1 MVEFLGT
8 KPLLHAMMTESIR
21 RGNAD
26 LLFDRPD
33 GVMIYDRRAK
43 AHMLAAGTEAAALQM
58 VDKIENPALLV
69 THDPVSRKLVAGR
82 FSFPETLA
90 VVQAVYRKNEIEVPE
105 ADIRP
110 LDLSHHAFVRAHYES
125 VDDDGYVADRL
136 REGAL
141 YGVYLDGELAGFM
154 GTHAEGSLG
163 LLEILPEY
171 RRRGLGEALERY
183 VTQIHLARGWT
194 PFAQIEKD
202 NVPSQA
208 LHRKLGF
215 EISDECLYWFM

>member
-1 MVEFLGT
+1 MVEFLEN
-8 KPLLHAMMTESIR
+8 KPLLHAMMTQSIR

-26 LLFDRPD
+26 VLFDRPD
-33 GVMIYDRRAK
+33 GVMIYDRKAK
-43 AHMLAAGTEAAALQM
+43 SHMLAAGTEAAAREM
-58 VDKIENPALLV
+58 VEGIKNPSLIVA
-69 THDPVSRKLVAGR
+69 HDPMCRKLVAAR

-90 VVQAVYRKNEIEVPE
+90 VVQAVYLKKDIDVPK

-125 VDDDGYVADRL
+125 VDDDGYVAERL
-136 REGAL
+136 REGGM
-141 YGVYLDGELAGFM
+141 YGVYWNGELAGFM

-194 PFAQIEKD
+194 PFSQIEQD
-202 NVPSQA
+202 NMASQA